1 MTPTPA
7 PALSAEYIESFINDV
22 SLVEVKATRKAI
34 RNAALNGFFSERPKR
49 EYDLAEALGDR
60 YRFAFVVLNDLN
72 NYGRPFFV
80 LMNLAEVER
89 RTKTKR
95 IQYQVNLGSNLD
107 ALGVERPLFGE
118 RIS

>member
-1 MTPTPA
+1 
-7 PALSAEYIESFINDV
+7 
-22 SLVEVKATRKAI
+22 
-34 RNAALNGFFSERPKR
+34 
-49 EYDLAEALGDR
+49 
-60 YRFAFVVLNDLN
+60 
-72 NYGRPFFV
+72 
-80 LMNLAEVER
+80 MNLAEVER